1 MTRSSSRKLATALI
15 VIGAVLL
22 LAGRQAPPSRGQ
34 CVAEAVLQ
42 VIRAPSESG
51 GAVLQEESSILES
64 TALLDGVISNL
75 NLTAKWTAPNAES
88 SLSDIRRRLRSN
100 LEVNTSDASDQIRV
114 RVSGRDKQETEEIAS
129 SVLRVYQELRRAHL
143 RQLKPKAILTLEDQL
158 EDIEPRLKLAIET
171 MEQVGKD
178 LSITDL
184 YVPPRPDPTLL
195 DRIRDAKEEDEPE
208 NTSSLFNSDPVPKNE
223 TPEEAKR
230 RIFLKSRRLADVL
243 SYRKQRAEARLEI
256 ERRRHSTSES
266 ASVQVV
272 QAPEAIPQTSSAA
285 SRPARAWSVA
295 GWTCIA
301 FGLIGF
307 IRSKSAPPSS
317 I

>member
-22 LAGRQAPPSRGQ
+22 LAGRKSPPPRGQ
-34 CVAEAVLQ
+34 YVAEAILQ
-42 VIRAPSESG
+42 VVRAPSDSG
-51 GAVLQEESSILES
+51 DAVLHQESSFFES

-75 NLTAKWTAPNAES
+75 NLTAKWSVPNAES
-88 SLSDIRRRLRSN
+88 SLSDIRRRLRSS
-100 LEVNTSDASDQIRV
+100 LEVSTSDASDQIRV
-114 RVSGRDKQETEEIAS
+114 RVSGRDKPETEDIAS

-143 RQLKPKAILTLEDQL
+143 RESKPKAIVTLEDQL

-171 MEQVGKD
+171 MERVGKD
-178 LSITDL
+178 LTITDL

-195 DRIRDAKEEDEPE
+195 DRIRDGKEEDEPG

-223 TPEEAKR
+223 TPEEVKR
-230 RIFLKSRRLADVL
+230 RIYLKSRRLAEVL

-272 QAPEAIPQTSSAA
+272 QTPEAIPQTSTAA
-285 SRPARAWSVA
+285 SRPGRAWSVV
-295 GWTCIA
+295 GWTCVA
-301 FGLIGF
+301 LGLIGF
-307 IRSKSAPPSS
+307 VRSRSAPASS